1 MFFLLRPC
9 RMKHVLCVR
18 VVEARKF
25 GFKRAF
31 WSHLMLNSEESKLEG
46 QKLEEGMNEA
56 SDLRNQKPI
65 VDISPSIAEKSRDF
79 TVDAEKEIARLKD
92 KYLRSVADFRN
103 LQMRM
108 QKEVEDAKLFAIQ
121 QFAKDL
127 INSVDNL
134 ERALALIPEDSRT
147 DVEKNK
153 QLVDLYTGLKMT
165 ETVLN
170 KTLEKHGLVKYDGL
184 GEKFNP
190 NLHEAVYQALVPGKE
205 AGTVFHNEQTGFI
218 LNGRVIRPAKVGVVK
233 EH

>member
-1 MFFLLRPC
+1 MFFLVKPY
-9 RMKHVLCVR
+9 RMKYVFGLGAFG
-18 VVEARKF
+18 ARKC
-25 GFKRAF
+25 GFKRTF
-31 WSHLMLNSEESKLEG
+31 WSDLMLKRQEPKQEG
-46 QKLEEGMNEA
+46 QKQERSVDEA
-56 SDLRNQKPI
+56 SDLKEQTR
-65 VDISPSIAEKSRDF
+65 VSDISSSIGEKPRDF
-79 TVDAEKEIARLKD
+79 ALEAEKEISILKD

-134 ERALALIPEDSRT
+134 ERALALVPEDSRK

-153 QLVDLYTGLKMT
+153 ELVDLYTGLKMT

-205 AGTVFHNEQTGFI
+205 AGTIFHSEQTGFI